1 MSIDIAVFGGGC
13 FWCLET
19 VFDML
24 RGVNKVESGYSA
36 GDTDNPDYASIC
48 RGDTGH
54 AEVVKIEFDPGIIS
68 YRKLLEIFFSVHDPT
83 TINRQ
88 GNDIGT
94 QYRSIILST
103 SKEQDKIARDYVEKL
118 KGKKAYPDRIVTT
131 IEPLGKF
138 YRAED
143 YHQHYFASNTRAP
156 YCNAVISPKIDSV
169 KAKFKDILK

>member
-24 RGVNKVESGYSA
+24 KGVNKVESGYSA

-54 AEVVKIEFDPGIIS
+54 AEVVRIEFDSGIIS
-68 YRKLLEIFFSVHDPT
+68 YSKLLEIFFSVHDPT

-103 SKEQDKIARDYVEKL
+103 SKEQDKAARDYVEKL
-118 KGKKAYPDRIVTT
+118 KEEKAYPDRIVTT

-138 YRAED
+138 YTAED

-156 YCNAVISPKIDSV
+156 YCSAVISPKIDSV